1 MLSNF
6 RTTHKNFPLYSS
18 EYSDE
23 EGIFLFGGTFGNGE
37 DNIVSFI
44 SFNKY
49 NPYYRKIEFQ
59 GSPPSSI
66 EPLVER
72 VTDNLIAIISG

>member
-1 MLSNF
+1 M
-6 RTTHKNFPLYSS
+6 
-18 EYSDE
+18 
-23 EGIFLFGGTFGNGE
+23 FGGTFGNGE

-49 NPYYRKIEFQ
+49 NPHYQKIEFQ
-59 GSPPSSI
+59 GNPPSSI

-72 VTDNLIAIISG
+72 INDNIVAIIAGESS